1 MSLYNAKCRAIRQTL
16 ICDCSN
22 FEKLEKY
29 LQEQKIEDL
38 PYSQLAEHFIKNGDC
53 GLNVDLEFPLRDA
66 FAKYVN
72 EHTTLPLREIEK
84 IIDEWCGEDFLMDSW
99 DDIVDAHFGGVEFY
113 DNVVYVVESEWDGR
127 KWERTCETNL
137 FSTFEKAKAE
147 FEKIKGNAILDMN
160 EISDN
165 WETDRDEE
173 DNWMGQDNQYESW
186 IEVRLYKKGIK

>member
-29 LQEQKIEDL
+29 LQEQKIEDM

-53 GLNVDLEFPLRDA
+53 GLDVDLEFPLRDA
-66 FAKYVN
+66 FATYVN
-72 EHTTLPLREIEK
+72 EHTTLPLREIED
-84 IIDEWCGEDFLMDSW
+84 IIAEWCGEDFLMDSW

-137 FSTFEKAKAE
+137 FSTYEKAKA
-147 FEKIKGNAILDMN
+147 FFDKAKGNAILDMD
-160 EISDN
+160 ELSDS
-165 WETDRDEE
+165 WTTDIDDESC
-173 DNWMGQDNQYESW
+173 WVGQDYDYESY
-186 IEVRLYKKGIK
+186 IEINFYKKAVQ